1 MFLRALKLLKLAS
14 TKLNYVKALL
24 FTQNDSGIIKMP
36 EFYVELMGQSMLLL
50 KIEEIWRSSSSK
62 AW

>member
-1 MFLRALKLLKLAS
+1 MFLRAQKLLKLAS

-50 KIEEIWRSSSSK
+50 RVEEIF
-62 AW
+62 